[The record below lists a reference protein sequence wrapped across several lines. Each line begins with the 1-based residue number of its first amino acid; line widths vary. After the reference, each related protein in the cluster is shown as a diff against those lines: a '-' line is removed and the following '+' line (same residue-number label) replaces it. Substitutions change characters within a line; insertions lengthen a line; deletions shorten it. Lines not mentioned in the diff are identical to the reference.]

1 MGENLPALSSP
12 FPTEFAPITKEAHWT
27 GSGDAYRFRFPNNFG
42 ASVVRNEISYGG
54 RSGAWELAVLSFEG
68 DEWELCYTTVVTE
81 DVIGW
86 LDEQEVAEKLA
97 VIARLDSNG
106 RLPLLEG
113 EKPKLKE
120 DHQITWEHAD
130 DYAPEQG
137 GVVVD
142 ITVKRRATVEFPDI
156 DEKFVVWV
164 EVDSILSEVMN
175 PWEDEEIHDV
185 MRYNYPQ
192 AFENGE

>member
-12 FPTEFAPITKEAHWT
+12 FPTEFAPITKQTHWT

-42 ASVVRNEISYGG
+42 ASVIP
-54 RSGAWELAVLSFEG
+54 SGDLWELAVLKFNRDG
-68 DEWELCYTTVVTE
+68 GWELCYSTPVTA
-81 DVIGW
+81 DVAI
-86 LDEQEVAEKLA
+86 LDTQEVAENLA

-106 RLPLLEG
+106 RLPLLVG
-113 EKPKLKE
+113 EKSKLKE
-120 DHQITWEHAD
+120 DHQITWEYAD

-164 EVDSILSEVMN
+164 EVDAILSEVMN

-192 AFENGE
+192 AFEDGE

>member
-1 MGENLPALSSP
+1 MGENLPVLSSP
-12 FPTEFAPITKEAHWT
+12 FPTEFAPV
-27 GSGDAYRFRFPNNFG
+27 DAYPHFLGGMAYQFRFPNGFG
-42 ASVVRNEISYGG
+42 ASIIPDRGIS
-54 RSGAWELAVLSFEG
+54 WELAVLEKDGEEWSLTYDTIVTG
-68 DEWELCYTTVVTE
+68 DVLP
-81 DVIGW
+81 G
-86 LDEQEVAEKLA
+86 LDNQEVAEKLA

-106 RLPLLEG
+106 RLPLLMLKEEG

-130 DYAPEQG
+130 DYAPEEG

-142 ITVKRRATVEFPDI
+142 ITVNRRATVEFPDI

-164 EVDSILSEVMN
+164 EVNSILSEVMN

-185 MRYNYPQ
+185 MRYNYPE

>member
-12 FPTEFAPITKEAHWT
+12 FPTEFAPIAREPHVT
-27 GSGDAYRFRFPNNFG
+27 GRGHLYRFQFPNNFG
-42 ASVVRNEISYGG
+42 ASVFP
-54 RSGAWELAVLSFEG
+54 SGDLWELAVLKFNRDG
-68 DEWELCYTTVVTE
+68 GWELCYSTPVTADVV
-81 DVIGW
+81 I
-86 LDEQEVAEKLA
+86 LDAQEVAEKLA
-97 VIARLDSNG
+97 IIARLDAHG
-106 RLPLLEG
+106 RLPLLEKG
-113 EKPKLKE
+113 TKPELKE

-164 EVDSILSEVMN
+164 EVDAILSEVMN

-192 AFENGE
+192 AFEDGE

>member
-12 FPTEFAPITKEAHWT
+12 FPTEFAPV
-27 GSGDAYRFRFPNNFG
+27 DAYPHFLGRMAYQFHFPNGFG
-42 ASVVRNEISYGG
+42 ASIIPDHKVS
-54 RSGAWELAVLSFEG
+54 WELAVLKKDGEG
-68 DEWELCYTTVVTE
+68 WSLTYDTIVSG
-81 DVIGW
+81 DVLPG
-86 LDEQEVAEKLA
+86 LDNQEVAEKLA

-120 DHQITWEHAD
+120 DYQITWEHAD

-164 EVDSILSEVMN
+164 EVDGILSEVMN

-192 AFENGE
+192 AFKDGE

>member
-1 MGENLPALSSP
+1 MGENLPA
-12 FPTEFAPITKEAHWT
+12 
-27 GSGDAYRFRFPNNFG
+27 
-42 ASVVRNEISYGG
+42 
-54 RSGAWELAVLSFEG
+54 
-68 DEWELCYTTVVTE
+68 
-81 DVIGW
+81 
-86 LDEQEVAEKLA
+86 
-97 VIARLDSNG
+97 
-106 RLPLLEG
+106 
-113 EKPKLKE
+113 LKE
-120 DHQITWEHAD
+120 DHQITWEYAD

>member
-12 FPTEFAPITKEAHWT
+12 FPTEFAPTTKQAHWT
-27 GSGDAYRFRFPNNFG
+27 GGGNAYRFRFPNNFG
-42 ASVVRNEISYGG
+42 ASVIPNR
-54 RSGAWELAVLSFEG
+54 GAWELAVLEFTNDG
-68 DEWELCYTTVVTE
+68 AWDLCYSTVVTE
-81 DVIGW
+81 DVLPG
-86 LDEQEVAEKLA
+86 LSEQDVAEKLA

-164 EVDSILSEVMN
+164 EVDAILSEVMN